1 MVVVYKDTE
10 SFIPILPRETITDTE
25 LITMFLTGES
35 DNIRVEFPVVV
46 ESYVNGILILNVTQI
61 AVVTKVSQTFKL
73 EIKIDEDFV
82 YLGMLITVDSDTDI
96 QNYSPASQTTSI
108 FE

>member
-1 MVVVYKDTE
+1 MVVVYFNTE
-10 SFIPILPRETITDTE
+10 SFIPILPRETITDTG
-25 LITMFLTGES
+25 LLTMFLTGES

-46 ESYVNGILILNVTQI
+46 ESYVNGILTLNATQI

-73 EIKIDEDFV
+73 EIKLGEDFV
-82 YLGMLITVDSDTDI
+82 YLGRLINVDPNTDI

-108 FE
+108 FS